1 MEGGLVKTRPL
12 RPLEAARAFGMM
24 FGGSIALT
32 AAAAASIAA
41 VARAVLSLRRPP
53 APALLGTAAAA
64 LYARRIERALPNPLP
79 GLTHRTLSTSELAAL
94 WQLPRARSK
103 LARIP
108 RMPLR
113 RRRRV
118 VRGADGDPALPD
130 GAAHAAWDQ
139 AACRSKP
146 NVTANHPVPGEP
158 TLT

>member
-24 FGGSIALT
+24 LGGSIALT

-79 GLTHRTLSTSELAAL
+79 GLTQRTLSTSELAAL
-94 WQLPRARSK
+94 WQLPRAQ
-103 LARIP
+103 LARP
-108 RMPLR
+108 
-113 RRRRV
+113 
-118 VRGADGDPALPD
+118 DPAD
-130 GAAHAAWDQ
+130 AAAAPPPRRPR
-139 AACRSKP
+139 C
-146 NVTANHPVPGEP
+146 
-158 TLT
+158 